1 MAGFAHVGRY
11 RLVRKIATGGMA
23 EVWLATSTGAGGF
36 VKDIVVKRILPHLAT
51 DPAFVSM
58 FLNEARLAA
67 RLNHPNIVQ
76 IFELGD
82 DRGFFMVME
91 YVPGLALRG
100 VLREHQLRGT
110 HPPFPIAAR
119 VIADAATGL
128 HYAHQLTDR
137 QGNVI
142 GLIHRDV
149 SPDNLLLSC
158 AGQVKVADFGIARAS
173 TTASHTQDGQLRG
186 KIPYMAPERLAGQ
199 PIDRRSDI
207 YALGVVMYEMLTGL
221 RPFGTLSGSELIAQ
235 ALFSEPP
242 AAVSRRPDI
251 PERLGAIVTRAIA
264 GNPDERY
271 PTAAA
276 LAADL
281 EDYLKR
287 DGCSPAEVGAWV
299 REHSPPEPP
308 TQDLPTQVTVSAIPP
323 DGPVPLASPARRP
336 VGVIGGVVLAIVG
349 AATFIVVSR
358 PRVEPTPPVVPLVEV
373 TATPSRVVPS
383 PTLPPPVVPS
393 SSEDAG
399 LSIELPIEPAKEQPP
414 IKRVRV
420 EARAGRLVVRVHP
433 WADVF
438 VDGQPVGLTPLAP
451 VELRAG
457 KHQLKLVN
465 SQLGKSVLRTFTIH
479 AGTATTVEV
488 NLMSEQ

>member
-58 FLNEARLAA
+58 FLNEAKLAA

-91 YVPGLALRG
+91 YVQGLALRG

-110 HPPFPIAAR
+110 HPTFPIAAR

-128 HYAHQLTDR
+128 HYAHDLKDEH
-137 QGNVI
+137 GKVI

-149 SPDNLLLSC
+149 SPDNLLLSF

-173 TTASHTQDGQLRG
+173 ATASHTQEGQLRG

-242 AAVSRRPDI
+242 AAASRRPDI

-264 GNPDERY
+264 SNPDERY

-308 TQDLPTQVTVSAIPP
+308 TQALPTQVTVSAIAPDSLAPP
-323 DGPVPLASPARRP
+323 APPSRRR
-336 VGVIGGVVLAIVG
+336 VVVIGGVVLAIAG
-349 AATFIVVSR
+349 AATFMVVSK
-358 PRVEPTPPVVPLVEV
+358 PHVEPTPPVAPLVEV
-373 TATPSRVVPS
+373 TPTPTHVVGPLTS
-383 PTLPPPVVPS
+383 PPPVVPS
-393 SSEDAG
+393 SPEDAG
-399 LSIELPIEPAKEQPP
+399 MPIEPVKEQPSTKKP
-414 IKRVRV
+414 VRV

-438 VDGQPVGLTPLAP
+438 VDGQPVGVTPLAP
-451 VELRAG
+451 VELRTG

-465 SQLGKSVLRTFTIH
+465 PQLGKSIVRTFTIR
-479 AGTATTVEV
+479 AGAATTVEV